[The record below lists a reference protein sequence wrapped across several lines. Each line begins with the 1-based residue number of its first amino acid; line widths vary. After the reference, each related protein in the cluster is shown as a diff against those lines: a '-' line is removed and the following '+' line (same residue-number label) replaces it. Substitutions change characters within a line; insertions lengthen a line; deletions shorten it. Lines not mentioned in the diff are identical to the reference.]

1 MFFSFIFVSLTPSGN
16 KLEYSRDLTILIVSF
31 ISSLDVISIVLLC
44 KAEDEGQLCEAKEYG
59 WWPDPMIFL
68 YIPAPAADAGAVNP
82 KGIKTFLANGLITFF
97 ISGYP
102 VFSNGP
108 RSQPRNPPDCIILD
122 IWVFD
127 NLISFYDLPAKAL
140 RRFTTWLLVN
150 NNLWGNL
157 VSSPPIIFD
166 HNLKTTSVLFFIAD
180 VHLLSCEFDSFTF
193 KMLYCVIYT
202 DKN

>member
-1 MFFSFIFVSLTPSGN
+1 M
-16 KLEYSRDLTILIVSF
+16 KD
-31 ISSLDVISIVLLC
+31 DC
-44 KAEDEGQLCEAKEYG
+44 AKRRTT
-59 WWPDPMIFL
+59 IFL
-68 YIPAPAADAGAVNP
+68 YITAPAADAAAVNP

-108 RSQPRNPPDCIILD
+108 RSQPRNPPDYIILD

-127 NLISFYDLPAKAL
+127 NLISFDDLSAKAL
-140 RRFTTWLLVN
+140 RKFTTWLLVN
-150 NNLWGNL
+150 NNLWGKL

-180 VHLLSCEFDSFTF
+180 DNLLSCEFDSLTF